1 MDDKPVD
8 LGADFWVYD
17 WIRGLRP
24 EESRDKKRENQD
36 QVDMLQ
42 KLHKIADMMSVVGLT
57 YEETCPICPS
67 QVMLQTKRQIYL
79 HLNSEEHKIREGI
92 VKGGGTTSRNY

>member
-1 MDDKPVD
+1 MDNKPVD
-8 LGADFWVYD
+8 LGAGFWVYD
-17 WIRGLRP
+17 CIKGLRP

-42 KLHKIADMMSVVGLT
+42 KLHKIADMMSRVGLT

-67 QVMLQTKRQIYL
+67 QVVLQTKRQVYL